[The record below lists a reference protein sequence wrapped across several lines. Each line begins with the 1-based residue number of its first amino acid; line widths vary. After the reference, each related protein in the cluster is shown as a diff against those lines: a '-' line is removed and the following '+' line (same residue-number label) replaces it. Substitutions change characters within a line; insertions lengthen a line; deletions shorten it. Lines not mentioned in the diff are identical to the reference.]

1 MMLGIEPE
9 ATRPTDVPAEMSG
22 LAVVAISAGGRD
34 FGLYRVKHAEARTLV
49 LDHGA
54 ISFPVGMHLDIE
66 DYQYVPPKPASFTRR
81 ATVVENGG
89 DGIRLAW

>member
-1 MMLGIEPE
+1 MPGIESE
-9 ATRPTDVPAEMSG
+9 ASRATDVPAEMSG

-34 FGLYRVKHAEARTLV
+34 LGLYRVKHVEAHTMV

-54 ISFPVGMHLDIE
+54 ISFPVGVHLDIE
-66 DYQYVPPKPASFTRR
+66 DYRYVTPNPVSFRQR

-89 DGIRLAW
+89 DGMRLAW